1 MGKEAIKGDNYDT
14 YVTLLDIALALKK
27 IADIIGCEERGILK
41 ILEGL
46 DKRMDRLE
54 RLLGDINS
62 LVRRDYGYRWPP

>member
-41 ILEGL
+41 ILESL

-54 RLLGDINS
+54 SILADRNL
-62 LVRRDYGYRWPP
+62 